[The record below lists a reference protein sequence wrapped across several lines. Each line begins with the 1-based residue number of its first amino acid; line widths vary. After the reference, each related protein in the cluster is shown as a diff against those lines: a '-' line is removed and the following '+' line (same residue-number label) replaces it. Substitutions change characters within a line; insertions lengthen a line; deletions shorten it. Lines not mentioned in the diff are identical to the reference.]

1 MSSTWRGFERS
12 HGPSGRRR
20 SDTPA
25 GSTLEIWL
33 RRPQFSWTRI
43 KGESDVKGGGGHGW
57 VEASAGSGV
66 GADPA
71 AVGAGGLAPG
81 QRWSANRKRD
91 VVLRLLRGESL
102 DAVSREVG
110 LELYRLEAWQ
120 ARALAGLE
128 LGLKEQAGE
137 PLAAELD
144 TAKRHIGDLSMEI
157 ELLRERAR
165 AAERRLPLATRRS
178 RR

>member
-1 MSSTWRGFERS
+1 M
-12 HGPSGRRR
+12 
-20 SDTPA
+20 
-25 GSTLEIWL
+25 
-33 RRPQFSWTRI
+33 
-43 KGESDVKGGGGHGW
+43 
-57 VEASAGSGV
+57 
-66 GADPA
+66 
-71 AVGAGGLAPG
+71 
-81 QRWSANRKRD
+81 
-91 VVLRLLRGESL
+91 VLRLLRGESL

-128 LGLKEQAGE
+128 LGLKEQTE

-144 TAKRHIGDLSMEI
+144 AAKRHIGELSMEI

-165 AAERRLPLATRRS
+165 AAERLPLATRRS